1 MKRKICFLD
10 QYFPHV
16 SQDCVM
22 LVMVFDAACCVLT
35 MNLDDFL
42 QRKHRIFTGLLVQ
55 HRLGQR
61 LHLWHMWSEVR
72 EGNML

>member
-1 MKRKICFLD
+1 
-10 QYFPHV
+10 
-16 SQDCVM
+16 M
-22 LVMVFDAACCVLT
+22 LVMVFDAACCILT

-42 QRKHRIFTGLLVQ
+42 QGKHRIFTGLLVQ